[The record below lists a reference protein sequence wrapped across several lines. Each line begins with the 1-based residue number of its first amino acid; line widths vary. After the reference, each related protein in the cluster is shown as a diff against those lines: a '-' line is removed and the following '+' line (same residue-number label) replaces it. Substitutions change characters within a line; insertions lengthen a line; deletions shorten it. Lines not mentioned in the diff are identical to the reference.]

1 MSTHLQLN
9 TGVTPIQLPFS
20 EHLLKNEA
28 VAHKRRVC
36 TLFIIIRGM
45 ELRLHVFF
53 YTKKCKKDRCDA
65 CGGISENNEKQSG
78 KA

>member
-20 EHLLKNEA
+20 EHLLKNGA

-53 YTKKCKKDRCDA
+53 YTKK
-65 CGGISENNEKQSG
+65 
-78 KA
+78 

>member
-9 TGVTPIQLPFS
+9 TGVTSIQLPFS
-20 EHLLKNEA
+20 EHLLKNGA

-36 TLFIIIRGM
+36 TLFIIRGM

-53 YTKKCKKDRCDA
+53 YTKK
-65 CGGISENNEKQSG
+65 
-78 KA
+78 

>member
-20 EHLLKNEA
+20 EHLLKNGA

-53 YTKKCKKDRCDA
+53 YTKKMKER
-65 CGGISENNEKQSG
+65 QV
-78 KA
+78 